1 MRRMMLFV
9 MALFLA
15 LPLCSY
21 ASSIGGAE
29 TQGKGKVGIG
39 LDQEFVFDRDMKLK
53 DGWWW
58 ELDSGDTGERAKTEI
73 DSAYRTMVKASY
85 GVLDNLDIYVK
96 LGTADFKSTSNITTK
111 YPDGSYDIDTIK
123 TKGNNAFA
131 YGFGAKGTYNLKND
145 WIIGCDAQYLRH
157 TNNYK
162 GVDTWTEYDAN
173 GNVTDPYSEDTFKG
187 KVTFQEWHI
196 APYIAKKLGNFVPYL
211 GVRYSDLRQNYK
223 VVLEDEGSKMKFK
236 ADDNVGVF
244 VGTDYKLGESWKINL
259 EGRFIDE
266 TAMSLGATYKF

>member
-1 MRRMMLFV
+1 
-9 MALFLA
+9 
-15 LPLCSY
+15 
-21 ASSIGGAE
+21 
-29 TQGKGKVGIG
+29 
-39 LDQEFVFDRDMKLK
+39 LDQEFVFDKDMKLK
-53 DGWWW
+53 NGWWW
-58 ELDSGDTGERAKTEI
+58 ELGSGDTGEKAKTEI

-96 LGTADFKSTSNITTK
+96 LGTADFKSTSKITTK
-111 YPDGSYDIDTIK
+111 YSGGYDMDTIK
-123 TKGNNAFA
+123 IKGENAFA
-131 YGFGAKGTYNLKND
+131 YGFGAKGTLNLKND

-162 GVDTWTEYDAN
+162 ALDTWTSYDAS
-173 GNVTDPYSEDTFKG
+173 GNVTDPYSEDRFKG

-211 GVRYSDLRQNYK
+211 GVRYSDSRQNYK
-223 VVLEDEGSKMKFK
+223 AIYEDGDSKMKFK
-236 ADDNVGVF
+236 AADNVGVF
-244 VGTDYKLGESWKINL
+244 VGTDFKIVDNWKLNL